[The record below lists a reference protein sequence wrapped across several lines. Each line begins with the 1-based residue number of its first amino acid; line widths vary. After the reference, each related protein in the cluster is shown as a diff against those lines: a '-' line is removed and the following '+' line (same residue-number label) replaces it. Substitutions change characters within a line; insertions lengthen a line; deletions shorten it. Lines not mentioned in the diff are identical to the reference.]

1 MNYSK
6 KKHQHSD
13 FSPSRIKKDQQ
24 AVHEILQI
32 MSNTFIDPISEQPL
46 LSISTGILASE
57 KVTRDLLSAK
67 SLGEAAMEKSISD
80 RLGTEKDK

>member
-1 MNYSK
+1 
-6 KKHQHSD
+6 
-13 FSPSRIKKDQQ
+13 
-24 AVHEILQI
+24 